1 MTWLVAL
8 LLIIAF
14 VALAYKIYYQV
25 QVQIIE
31 KKKLSPL
38 FWITLSFMC
47 FLPVFRSLKNTSAT
61 ILATKANAGLCIF
74 YSCVIAVFLFD
85 VA

>member
-1 MTWLVAL
+1 MTWLVFP
-8 LLIIAF
+8 LLIIAI
-14 VALAYKIYYQV
+14 VALGYKIYYQV

>member
-1 MTWLVAL
+1 MTWLVFP
-8 LLIIAF
+8 LLIIAII
-14 VALAYKIYYQV
+14 ALGYKICYQV

-47 FLPVFRSLKNTSAT
+47 FLPVLQKLKNTSAA
-61 ILATKANAGLCIF
+61 ILAARANAGLCIF
-74 YSCVIAVFLFD
+74 YSCLIPILLFD
-85 VA
+85 IV